1 MKAVHYLPYCYHS
14 VFINDILPEPKKRLF
29 SWEPKVEGLM
39 FADDIVVF
47 ARTADRLQELLD
59 AISEWANTWEMLVGH
74 AKCGVMLFGAAR
86 ENANDLKRERMDSSR
101 KTNSSS

>member
-14 VFINDILPEPKKRLF
+14 VFINDILPEPKKRLLC
-29 SWEPKVEGLM
+29 WEPKVEGLM

-47 ARTADRLQELLD
+47 GGTADRLEELLD
-59 AISEWANTWEMLVGH
+59 AIWEWSNTWEMLVGH

>member
-1 MKAVHYLPYCYHS
+1 
-14 VFINDILPEPKKRLF
+14 
-29 SWEPKVEGLM
+29 M

-47 ARTADRLQELLD
+47 GGTADRQIGR
-59 AISEWANTWEMLVGH
+59 AVGWYYISEWANTWEMLVGH